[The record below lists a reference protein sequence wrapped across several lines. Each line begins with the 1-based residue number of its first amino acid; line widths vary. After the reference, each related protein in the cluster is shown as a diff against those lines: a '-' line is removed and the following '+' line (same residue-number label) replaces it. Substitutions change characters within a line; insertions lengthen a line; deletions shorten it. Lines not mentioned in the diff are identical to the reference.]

1 MDHMVVTTSNPVV
14 RARAREWAALGV
26 LTLAVVLLAVDGT
39 VLALAVP
46 ALTADL
52 APTATQLLW
61 IGDIYSFFLAGLLV
75 TMGNVADRIGRKK
88 LLLVGSVGFG
98 LSSILAAVST
108 SPEMLIVARAVLGLS
123 GATLMPSTLSI
134 VRSVFADARQRTRA
148 IAIWSAGATGGAA
161 AGPLVGGALLEHF
174 TWHAVFLINIPV
186 VVVIVVAGAILLPE
200 SRNPARSPID
210 VLSAVLSIAAIVPL
224 VYAVKHAVGDG
235 LDLSVLVTAVVG
247 VGAGVWFVRRQR
259 RLATP
264 LIDLSLFRVPAFSG
278 AVVANTLSVF
288 AFSGLLFFFSQ
299 YLQLVRGFS
308 PFVAGLAEL
317 PGTLASIAVIAVIGI
332 ILRRLGAGRAI
343 GGGLAIAALGFGLI
357 AVAEGVDGYLLL
369 AIALAVIG
377 LGVGVSMT
385 LATDAIVS
393 AAPRARAGAA
403 ASISET
409 GYELGVA
416 LGIAVLGSLQL
427 VVYRATIDL
436 PDALPAGLAAAVRE
450 SLATGTNVLDPTDPL
465 GAEAL
470 AAAQHAFTGG
480 MQVASVVAAVILAI
494 AALIAW
500 RVIPS
505 ARERAGIHE

>member
-1 MDHMVVTTSNPVV
+1 MVGTVVTPAV
-14 RARAREWAALGV
+14 RASARDWAALGV

-75 TMGNVADRIGRKK
+75 TMGNVADRIGRKR
-88 LLLVGSVGFG
+88 LLLIGSVGFG

-108 SPEMLIVARAVLGLS
+108 SPEMLIAARAILGLS

-134 VRSVFADARQRTRA
+134 VRTIFTVPAQRTRA

-186 VVVIVVAGAILLPE
+186 VVVIVVAGAFLLPE

-210 VLSAVLSIAAIVPL
+210 VLSAVLSIATIVPL

-235 LDLSVLVTAVVG
+235 LDLSVAATAVVG
-247 VGAGVWFVRRQR
+247 VVAGILFVRRQR
-259 RLATP
+259 RIPTP
-264 LIDLSLFRVPAFSG
+264 LLDLSLFRLPAFSG

-317 PGTLASIAVIAVIGI
+317 PSTIASIAVIAVIGL

-343 GGGLAIAALGFGLI
+343 GGGLAIAALGFGII

-377 LGVGVSMT
+377 LGIGISMT
-385 LATDAIVS
+385 LATDAIVA
-393 AAPRARAGAA
+393 AAPRERAGAA

-427 VVYRATIDL
+427 VVYRATLDL
-436 PDALPAGLAAAVRE
+436 PAALPAGTAEVVRE
-450 SLATGTNVLDPTDPL
+450 SLAIGTTVLDPADPL
-465 GAEAL
+465 AAEAL

-480 MQVASVVAAVILAI
+480 MQVASVVAAVILAL
-494 AALIAW
+494 AAVIAW

-505 ARERAGIHE
+505 ARERGGMHE